1 MDYTPR
7 KFEDVV
13 IENFDGKEVAVL
25 RNAVLVED
33 IELVA
38 KYAKDNNIPF
48 YLGIKTNADG
58 TETKYVLDDSGK
70 PLVVEDGVLGVNADF
85 VAPLPK
91 LDATQDLDLPTDVV
105 ANDVA
110 KQDDEPTETETTEVV
125 TTEEEK
131 TADEGQNDGETTET
145 DTKLDVN
152 LEEITRLTTLL
163 QEKDEEISKL
173 TDEIET
179 LKLNQVSEVEVP
191 AVIELDDIRKFLK
204 EHGIKSITID

>member
-58 TETKYVLDDSGK
+58 TETKYVLDDGGK
-70 PLVVEDGVLGVNADF
+70 PLVVEDGVLGVNVDF

-91 LDATQDLDLPTDVV
+91 LDVTQDLDLPTDVV
-105 ANDVA
+105 ADETA

-145 DTKLDVN
+145 ETKLDVN
-152 LEEITRLTTLL
+152 LEEITRLTSLL

-179 LKLNQVSEVEVP
+179 FKLNQVSEVEVP